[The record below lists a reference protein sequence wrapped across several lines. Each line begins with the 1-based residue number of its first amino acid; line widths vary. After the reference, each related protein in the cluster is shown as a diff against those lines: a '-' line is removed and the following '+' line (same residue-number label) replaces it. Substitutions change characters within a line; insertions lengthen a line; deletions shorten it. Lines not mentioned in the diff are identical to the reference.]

1 MDVVD
6 SGNEV
11 SEILL
16 AEALS
21 VRKKEPS
28 KQGTGKCWFCEAE
41 LENGR
46 RWCDAYC
53 RDSWE
58 AEQ

>member
-1 MDVVD
+1 MYVVD

-21 VRKKEPS
+21 ARKKEPS

-46 RWCDAYC
+46 RWCDADC
-53 RDSWE
+53 RDGWE

>member
-21 VRKKEPS
+21 ARKKEPS
-28 KQGTGKCWFCEAE
+28 KQGTGKCWFCEEE
-41 LENGR
+41 LADDR

-58 AEQ
+58 AAQ